1 MRRLAAVLVASLLL
15 PLSARADDASK
26 RAKAE
31 QLVTMEHLE
40 ANINKASEN
49 LAEHMG
55 EIADHLAGTNPTADQ
70 KAKIEDFKKQVS
82 KSIDTNFAWT
92 AIKPKVIDLFE
103 NSFTEEQLDAIIGFY
118 KTPAGSTLLEKLPE
132 INAQFNQ
139 IGTTALTNMS
149 AEMQKSLHDLQQSLG
164 VQSNAPVVVRA
175 APPASSLKT
184 APQAGSK

>member
-1 MRRLAAVLVASLLL
+1 MRRLTSFFVVPLLL
-15 PLSARADDASK
+15 TLPARADDASR

-49 LAEHMG
+49 LAARMD
-55 EIADHLAGTNPTADQ
+55 EIADHLVGNNPTADQ
-70 KAKIEDFKKQVS
+70 KAKIEDFKKHVS

-92 AIKPKVIDLFE
+92 AMKPKVVDLFAS
-103 NSFTEEQLDAIIGFY
+103 NFTEEQLNAIIGFY
-118 KTPAGSTLLEKLPE
+118 QTPAGAALLEKLPQ

-139 IGTTALTNMS
+139 LGTSALTNMS
-149 AEMQKSLHDLQQSLG
+149 AEMQKTLHDLQQGLG

-175 APPASSLKT
+175 VPPANSSKP
-184 APQAGSK
+184 APQDGSK